1 MTVATHTS
9 PTRVRGQAMAEF
21 VVMVAGGVLLL
32 FVLVPVVAK
41 LADMA
46 YTAQQVARYV
56 AWERTVWFDTNKT
69 PGETDDGDTAQ
80 RGNEA
85 VLKSAEKRL
94 MSYSAAIQ
102 PFTAADIDG
111 NANTSSNHTLWR
123 WTHGGGAKPMTA
135 SGSMPSTSSLS
146 AEDTPSY
153 SYDVIGIYNDAMGGV
168 MNVLSFL
175 KIAKDDDFLQVAHET
190 ENFYNPNIVIPVAMA
205 GSRLGSQP
213 LFGGALDKQLN
224 IRAQSAVLADG
235 WNAQGDAHFKE
246 RADDFAVG
254 TMLSNPLIETIIST
268 IGIFEPSFK
277 DVEFDYVGIEPIPDK
292 PAKCTSS
299 TGFCYFE

>member
-1 MTVATHTS
+1 MTMSTS
-9 PTRVRGQAMAEF
+9 TGRARIRGQAMAEF
-21 VVMVAGGVLLL
+21 VVMVAGGELLL

-46 YTAQQVARYV
+46 YTAQQMARYV
-56 AWERTVWFDTNKT
+56 AWERTVWFDTNKA
-69 PGETDDGDTAQ
+69 PGETDNGDTAQ
-80 RGNEA
+80 RGDE
-85 VLKSAEKRL
+85 VILKTAEKRL
-94 MSYSAAIQ
+94 MTYTKATQ

-111 NANTSSNHTLWR
+111 STNTASNHSLWR
-123 WTHGGGAKPMTA
+123 WTHGSAGKPMTA
-135 SGSMPSTSSLS
+135 TGSMPSHSNLRV
-146 AEDTPSY
+146 EKTPSY

-168 MNVLSFL
+168 MKVLSFL

-190 ENFYNPNIVIPVAMA
+190 KNFYNPSIVIPVSMA
-205 GSRLGSQP
+205 GSRLGSKP

-235 WNAQGDAHFKE
+235 WNAQGDHHFKE

-254 TMLSNPLIETIIST
+254 TMLSNPLIETIISE
-268 IGIFEPSFK
+268 IGEFEPSFK
-277 DVEFDYVGIEPIPDK
+277 KVEFDCVGIEPIADK
-292 PAKCTSS
+292 PAKCTNS

>member
-1 MTVATHTS
+1 MAT
-9 PTRVRGQAMAEF
+9 PTYSVRMRGQAMAEF

-32 FVLVPVVAK
+32 LVLVPVVAK

-69 PGETDDGDTAQ
+69 PGETDGGDTAQ

-85 VLKSAEKRL
+85 VLKTAEKRL
-94 MSYSAAIQ
+94 MSYSKTIQ

-111 NANTSSNHTLWR
+111 SANTTSDHAQWR
-123 WTHGGGAKPMTA
+123 WTHGSGAQPMAAAA
-135 SGSMPSTSSLS
+135 SMRDNSSMNK
-146 AEDTPSY
+146 EGTPSY
-153 SYDVIGIYNDAMGGV
+153 SYEVIGIYNDAMGSV
-168 MNVLSFL
+168 MKVLSFL
-175 KIAKDDDFLQVAHET
+175 KIAKDADFLQVAHET
-190 ENFYNPNIVIPVAMA
+190 ENFYSPAIVIPVSMA
-205 GSRLGSQP
+205 GSRLGSKP
-213 LFGGALDKQLN
+213 LFGGTLDKQLN

-235 WNAQGDAHFKE
+235 WNAQGDHHFKE

-254 TMLSNPLIETIIST
+254 TMLSNPLIDTIIST

-277 DVEFDYVGIEPIPDK
+277 KVEFDYVGIEPIPDT
-292 PAKCTSS
+292 PAKCTNS

>member
-1 MTVATHTS
+1 MTMSTS
-9 PTRVRGQAMAEF
+9 TGRARIRGQAMAEF

-46 YTAQQVARYV
+46 YTAQQMARYV
-56 AWERTVWFDTNKT
+56 AWERTVWFDTNKA
-69 PGETDDGDTAQ
+69 PGETDNGDTAQ
-80 RGNEA
+80 RGDE
-85 VLKSAEKRL
+85 VILKTAEKRL
-94 MSYSAAIQ
+94 MTYTKATQ

-111 NANTSSNHTLWR
+111 STNTASNHSLWR
-123 WTHGGGAKPMTA
+123 WTHGSAGKPMTA
-135 SGSMPSTSSLS
+135 TGSMPSHSNLRV
-146 AEDTPSY
+146 EKTPSY

-168 MNVLSFL
+168 MKVLSFL

-190 ENFYNPNIVIPVAMA
+190 KNFYNPSIVIPVSMA
-205 GSRLGSQP
+205 GSRLGSKP

-235 WNAQGDAHFKE
+235 WNAQGDHHFKE

-254 TMLSNPLIETIIST
+254 TMLSNPLIETIISE
-268 IGIFEPSFK
+268 IGEFEPSFK
-277 DVEFDYVGIEPIPDK
+277 KVEFDYVGIEPIADK
-292 PAKCTSS
+292 PAKCTNS

>member
-1 MTVATHTS
+1 MTMIASTG
-9 PTRVRGQAMAEF
+9 RVRMRGQAMAEF

-56 AWERTVWFDTNKT
+56 AWERTVWFDTDKA

-85 VLKSAEKRL
+85 ILKTAEKRL
-94 MSYSAAIQ
+94 MAYSAAIQ

-111 NANTSSNHTLWR
+111 SADTTSNNSLWR

-135 SGSMPSTSSLS
+135 TGSMPSNSSLS

-168 MNVLSFL
+168 MKVLSFL

-190 ENFYNPNIVIPVAMA
+190 ENLYNPSIVIPVSMA
-205 GSRLGSQP
+205 GSRLGSKP

-235 WNAQGDAHFKE
+235 WNAQGDHHFKE

-268 IGIFEPSFK
+268 IGKFEPSFEN
-277 DVEFDYVGIEPIPDK
+277 VEFDYVGIEPIPDK
-292 PAKCTSS
+292 PAKCTTS

>member
-1 MTVATHTS
+1 MAT
-9 PTRVRGQAMAEF
+9 PTYSARLRGQAMAEF

-46 YTAQQVARYV
+46 YTAQQVARYA

-69 PGETDDGDTAQ
+69 PGETDNGDTAQ
-80 RGNEA
+80 RGDEA
-85 VLKSAEKRL
+85 ILKTAEKRL
-94 MSYSAAIQ
+94 MSYTKATQ

-111 NANTSSNHTLWR
+111 STNTASNHSLWR
-123 WTHGGGAKPMTA
+123 WTHGSAGKPMTA
-135 SGSMPSTSSLS
+135 TGSMPSHSSLS

-168 MNVLSFL
+168 MKVLSFL

-190 ENFYNPNIVIPVAMA
+190 ENFYNPSIVIPVSMA
-205 GSRLGSQP
+205 GSRLGSKP

-235 WNAQGDAHFKE
+235 WNAQGDEHFKE

-254 TMLSNPLIETIIST
+254 TMLSNPLIETIISE
-268 IGIFEPSFK
+268 IGKFEPSFK
-277 DVEFDYVGIEPIPDK
+277 NVEFDYVGIEPIADK
-292 PAKCTSS
+292 PAKCTNS